1 MRRYHIPTNDRLGL
15 VMYCNDSFLYPAL
28 VPLFIFKQEN
38 IMQITENT
46 VVSMHYTLTDEQGQE
61 LDSSVGQEPLVFLSG
76 AQNIIDGL
84 DNALQ
89 GKTAGEK
96 LEVSVAP
103 EDGYGAVH
111 EELIQK
117 VPADNFQGV
126 DDIQVGMQFMAQTP
140 GGEQPVTVIALEDD
154 GVMLDGNHPLAG
166 KTLNFSVEIVDVRE
180 ASAEELEHGH
190 VHGEGGHQH

>member
-1 MRRYHIPTNDRLGL
+1 
-15 VMYCNDSFLYPAL
+15 
-28 VPLFIFKQEN
+28 
-38 IMQITENT
+38 MQIAENA

-96 LEVSVAP
+96 LTVSVSP
-103 EDGYGAVH
+103 EEGYGEVH
-111 EELIQK
+111 QELIQK
-117 VPADNFQGV
+117 VPRDNFQGV
-126 DDIQVGMQFMAQTP
+126 EEIQVGMQFMAQTP
-140 GGEQPVTVIALEDD
+140 GGEQPVTVIGVEED

-166 KTLNFSVEIVDVRE
+166 KTLNFDVEIVDVRE
-180 ASAEELEHGH
+180 AVAEELEHGH
-190 VHGEGGHQH
+190 VHGEGGHHH

>member
-1 MRRYHIPTNDRLGL
+1 
-15 VMYCNDSFLYPAL
+15 
-28 VPLFIFKQEN
+28 
-38 IMQITENT
+38 MQIAENA

-96 LEVSVAP
+96 LTVSVSP
-103 EDGYGAVH
+103 EEGYGEVH
-111 EELIQK
+111 QELIQK
-117 VPADNFQGV
+117 VPHDNFQGV

-140 GGEQPVTVIALEDD
+140 GGEQPVTVIGVEED

-166 KTLNFSVEIVDVRE
+166 KTLNFDVEIVDVRD
-180 ASAEELEHGH
+180 AVAEELEHGH
-190 VHGEGGHQH
+190 VHGEGGHHH

>member
-1 MRRYHIPTNDRLGL
+1 
-15 VMYCNDSFLYPAL
+15 
-28 VPLFIFKQEN
+28 
-38 IMQITENT
+38 MQIAENA

-84 DNALQ
+84 DKALQ

-96 LEVSVAP
+96 LTVSVAP
-103 EDGYGAVH
+103 EEGYGDVH
-111 EELIQK
+111 QELIQK
-117 VPADNFQGV
+117 VPHDNFQGV

-140 GGEQPVTVIALEDD
+140 GGQQPVTVIGVEED

-166 KTLNFSVEIVDVRE
+166 KTLNFDVEIVDVRE
-180 ASAEELEHGH
+180 AVAEELEHGH

>member
-1 MRRYHIPTNDRLGL
+1 
-15 VMYCNDSFLYPAL
+15 
-28 VPLFIFKQEN
+28 
-38 IMQITENT
+38 MQITENA
-46 VVSMHYTLTDEQGQE
+46 VVSMHYTLKDEQGQE
-61 LDSSVGQEPLVFLSG
+61 LDSSIGQEPLVFLSG

-84 DNALQ
+84 DKSLQ
-89 GKTAGEK
+89 GKTAGDK

-103 EDGYGAVH
+103 EDGYGVIH

-117 VPADNFQGV
+117 VPTENFQGV
-126 DDIQVGMQFMAQTP
+126 DDIQIGMQFMAQTP
-140 GGEQPVTVIALEDD
+140 GGQQPVTVIGVEED

-166 KTLNFSVEIVDVRE
+166 KILNFNVEIMDVRE

>member
-1 MRRYHIPTNDRLGL
+1 
-15 VMYCNDSFLYPAL
+15 
-28 VPLFIFKQEN
+28 
-38 IMQITENT
+38 MQIAENA
-46 VVSMHYTLTDEQGQE
+46 VVSMHYTLTDEAGQQ

-84 DNALQ
+84 DKALQ
-89 GKTAGEK
+89 GKAAGDK

-103 EDGYGAVH
+103 EEGYGAVH

-117 VPADNFQGV
+117 VPTENFQGV
-126 DDIQVGMQFMAQTP
+126 DEIQVGMQFMAQTP
-140 GGEQPVTVIALEDD
+140 GGQQPVTVIAVEDD

-166 KTLNFSVEIVDVRE
+166 KTLKFDVEIIDVRE
-180 ASAEELEHGH
+180 ALAEELEHGH

>member
-1 MRRYHIPTNDRLGL
+1 
-15 VMYCNDSFLYPAL
+15 
-28 VPLFIFKQEN
+28 
-38 IMQITENT
+38 MQIAENA

-84 DNALQ
+84 DKALQ

-96 LEVSVAP
+96 LTVSVAP
-103 EDGYGAVH
+103 EEGYGEIH
-111 EELIQK
+111 QELIQK
-117 VPADNFQGV
+117 VPRDNFQGV

-140 GGEQPVTVIALEDD
+140 GGQQPVTVIGVEED

-166 KTLNFSVEIVDVRE
+166 KTLNFDVEIVDVRE
-180 ASAEELEHGH
+180 AAAEELEHGH

>member
-1 MRRYHIPTNDRLGL
+1 
-15 VMYCNDSFLYPAL
+15 
-28 VPLFIFKQEN
+28 
-38 IMQITENT
+38 MQITENT

-89 GKTAGEK
+89 GKAAGEK
-96 LEVSVAP
+96 LTVSVAP

-117 VPADNFQGV
+117 VPAENFQGV
-126 DDIQVGMQFMAQTP
+126 DDIQIGMQFMAQTP
-140 GGEQPVTVIALEDD
+140 GGEQPVTVIAVEDD

-166 KTLNFSVEIVDVRE
+166 KTLNFDVEIVDVRG

-190 VHGEGGHQH
+190 VHGAGGHHH

>member
-1 MRRYHIPTNDRLGL
+1 
-15 VMYCNDSFLYPAL
+15 
-28 VPLFIFKQEN
+28 
-38 IMQITENT
+38 MQITENA

-84 DNALQ
+84 DKALQ
-89 GKTAGEK
+89 GKAAVE
-96 LEVSVAP
+96 P

-117 VPADNFQGV
+117 VPTENFQGV
-126 DDIQVGMQFMAQTP
+126 DDIEIGMQFMAQTP
-140 GGEQPVTVIALEDD
+140 GGQQPVTVITVEDD
-154 GVMLDGNHPLAG
+154 GIMLDGNHPLAG
-166 KTLNFSVEIVDVRE
+166 KTLKFDVEIIEVRE
-180 ASAEELEHGH
+180 ALAEELEHGH

>member
-1 MRRYHIPTNDRLGL
+1 
-15 VMYCNDSFLYPAL
+15 
-28 VPLFIFKQEN
+28 
-38 IMQITENT
+38 MQIAENA

-61 LDSSVGQEPLVFLSG
+61 LDSSIGQEPLVFLSG

-84 DNALQ
+84 DKALQ

-96 LEVSVAP
+96 LTVSVAP
-103 EDGYGAVH
+103 EEGYGDVH
-111 EELIQK
+111 QELIQK
-117 VPADNFQGV
+117 VPHDNFQGV

-140 GGEQPVTVIALEDD
+140 GGQQPVTVIGVEED

-166 KTLNFSVEIVDVRE
+166 KTLNFDVEIVDVRE
-180 ASAEELEHGH
+180 AVAEELEHGH

>member
-1 MRRYHIPTNDRLGL
+1 
-15 VMYCNDSFLYPAL
+15 
-28 VPLFIFKQEN
+28 
-38 IMQITENT
+38 MQITENT

-89 GKTAGEK
+89 GKSAGEK

-117 VPADNFQGV
+117 VPTENFQGV
-126 DDIQVGMQFMAQTP
+126 DDIQIGMQFMAQTP
-140 GGEQPVTVIALEDD
+140 GGEQPVTVIGVEED

-166 KTLNFSVEIVDVRE
+166 KTLNFNVEIVDVRE
-180 ASAEELEHGH
+180 ASEEEKEHGH
-190 VHGEGGHQH
+190 VHGAGGHQH

>member
-1 MRRYHIPTNDRLGL
+1 
-15 VMYCNDSFLYPAL
+15 
-28 VPLFIFKQEN
+28 
-38 IMQITENT
+38 MQIAENA

-61 LDSSVGQEPLVFLSG
+61 LDSSIGKEPLVFLSG

-84 DNALQ
+84 DKALQ

-96 LEVSVAP
+96 LTVSVAP
-103 EDGYGAVH
+103 EEGYGDVH
-111 EELIQK
+111 QELIQK
-117 VPADNFQGV
+117 VPHDNFQGV

-140 GGEQPVTVIALEDD
+140 GGQQPVTVIGVEED

-166 KTLNFSVEIVDVRE
+166 KTLNFDVEIVDVRE
-180 ASAEELEHGH
+180 AVAEELEHGH

>member
-1 MRRYHIPTNDRLGL
+1 
-15 VMYCNDSFLYPAL
+15 
-28 VPLFIFKQEN
+28 
-38 IMQITENT
+38 MQITENA
-46 VVSMHYTLTDEQGQE
+46 VVSMHYTLKDEQGQE
-61 LDSSVGQEPLVFLSG
+61 LDSSIGQEPLVFLSG

-84 DNALQ
+84 DKSLQ
-89 GKTAGEK
+89 GKAAGDK

-103 EDGYGAVH
+103 EDGYGAIH

-117 VPADNFQGV
+117 VPTENFQGV
-126 DDIQVGMQFMAQTP
+126 DDIQIGMQFMAQTP
-140 GGEQPVTVIALEDD
+140 DGQQPVTVIGVEED

-166 KTLNFSVEIVDVRE
+166 KTLNFNVEIIDVRE